1 MEAIDQKY
9 LTSLQSI
16 KNGIQNSDLLAAYL
30 DSEEEPDYNALK
42 EYFEPQISELHT
54 KVAEENPLQLVA
66 FEKEL
71 FDEGYEGLYL
81 PRILGYSVLRG
92 EINDRVKYIRP
103 QDHFRDVLNAI
114 CNSLNFDLLK
124 MRIGQTIQIGFGLS
138 SDILISNLKGQFSNK
153 KIVSFLDSQRM
164 PKYRDVKNR
173 LTGLVKFR
181 KQFESLNY
189 HTTEFPK
196 STTDLKIMAPSLKSF
211 LAYRSLKEF
220 DNSSLNGTISQ
231 FLGDESLQ
239 STDEFIEILMIL
251 GFFHNMGSNEAAFKK
266 ALNNLRSQEG
276 FSAKFFGI
284 YTKLMDEKI
293 GLSPEMDRRM
303 AALIG
308 RDQKDELTDYYQ
320 LMDTVH
326 GKGYVHPEASDAVQN
341 FYDRHEGL
349 SVYNEC
355 LRGQIM
361 TYFEK
366 FMTNLDE
373 ESYADYFELNKT
385 FVTYMSIFSN
395 QEFNQ
400 EVKSLSL
407 KYVKRLKKKYTD
419 KRGKDYQDIKKF
431 VKTTFVDLGFMTD
444 KQIVELFKTK
454 RKPKV

>member
-1 MEAIDQKY
+1 MEAIDQTY

-16 KNGIQNSDLLAAYL
+16 KSGIQNSDLLSTYL
-30 DSEEEPDYNALK
+30 DTEEEADYTALK

-71 FDEGYEGLYL
+71 FDEGFEGLYL

-114 CNSLNFDLLK
+114 CNSLNFDILK
-124 MRIGQTIQIGFGLS
+124 LRIGQTIQIGFGLS
-138 SDILISNLKGQFSNK
+138 SDIWIANLKGQFSNK
-153 KIVSFLDSQRM
+153 KIISFLDAQRM

-189 HTTEFPK
+189 HTTEFPT
-196 STTDLKIMAPSLKSF
+196 SANDLKIVAPSLKSF
-211 LAYRSLKEF
+211 LVYRSLKEF
-220 DNSSLNGTISQ
+220 DNSTLNDAIGK
-231 FLGDESLQ
+231 FLSDESLR
-239 STDEFIEILMIL
+239 STDEFIEILMISGL
-251 GFFHNMGSNEAAFKK
+251 FLDMKANEGAYKK
-266 ALNNLRSQEG
+266 AINDMRSKEDFAAKY
-276 FSAKFFGI
+276 FSI
-284 YTKLMDEKI
+284 YTKLQDENI
-293 GLSPEMDRRM
+293 GLTPEMDKRLGT
-303 AALIG
+303 LIS
-308 RDQKDELTDYYQ
+308 RNQKDELTEYHQ
-320 LMDTVH
+320 LMDIVH
-326 GKGYVHPEASDAVQN
+326 GKGYVHVEATDAVQN
-341 FYDRHEGL
+341 YYDRHEGL

-355 LRGQIM
+355 IRGQIM

-366 FMTNLDE
+366 FMSNLDE
-373 ESYADYFELNKT
+373 DSYADYFEINKT

-400 EVKSLSL
+400 AVKSLSL
-407 KYVKRLKKKYTD
+407 KYVRRLKKKYTD

-431 VKTTFVDLGFMTD
+431 VKTTFVDLGFLSE
-444 KQIVELFKTK
+444 KEIVELFKTK
-454 RKPKV
+454 RKPKA

>member
-16 KNGIQNSDLLAAYL
+16 KSGIQSSDLLSTYL
-30 DSEEEPDYNALK
+30 DSEEELDYNALK

-71 FDEGYEGLYL
+71 FDEGFEGLYL

-114 CNSLNFDLLK
+114 CKSLNFDLLK

-138 SDILISNLKGQFSNK
+138 SDIWISNLKGQFSNK
-153 KIVSFLDSQRM
+153 KIVTFLDSQRM
-164 PKYRDVKNR
+164 PKYRDVQNR

-196 STTDLKIMAPSLKSF
+196 TATDLKIMAPSLKSF
-211 LAYRSLKEF
+211 LVYRSVKEF
-220 DNSSLNGTISQ
+220 DNSSLNNAIAD
-231 FLGDESLQ
+231 FLSNESLR
-239 STDEFIEILMIL
+239 STDEFIEIMMIL
-251 GFFHNMGSNEAAFKK
+251 GFYHDMGPNEAAFKK
-266 ALNNLRSQEG
+266 ALNDLREQDG
-276 FSAKFFGI
+276 FSTKFFGI
-284 YTKLMDEKI
+284 YSNLMDENI
-293 GLSPEMDRRM
+293 GLTPEMDRRM
-303 AALIG
+303 AGMIS
-308 RDQKDELTDYYQ
+308 RDLKDELTDYYQ
-320 LMDTVH
+320 LMDVVH

-341 FYDRHEGL
+341 YYDRHEGL

-355 LRGQIM
+355 LREQIL
-361 TYFEK
+361 TYFAK
-366 FMTNLDE
+366 FMNHLDE
-373 ESYADYFELNKT
+373 ESYAEYFELNKT

-400 EVKSLSL
+400 SVKSLSL
-407 KYVKRLKKKYTD
+407 KYVRRLKKKYTD

-454 RKPKV
+454 RKPKA

>member
-1 MEAIDQKY
+1 MEAIDQTY

-16 KNGIQNSDLLAAYL
+16 KSGIQNSDLLSTYL
-30 DSEEEPDYNALK
+30 DTEEEADYTALK

-71 FDEGYEGLYL
+71 FDEGFEGLYL

-114 CNSLNFDLLK
+114 CNSLNFDILK
-124 MRIGQTIQIGFGLS
+124 LRIGQTIQIGFGLS
-138 SDILISNLKGQFSNK
+138 SDIWIANLKGQFSNK
-153 KIVSFLDSQRM
+153 KIISFLDAQRM

-189 HTTEFPK
+189 HTTEFPT
-196 STTDLKIMAPSLKSF
+196 SANDLKIVAPSLKSF
-211 LAYRSLKEF
+211 LVYRSLKEF
-220 DNSSLNGTISQ
+220 DNSTLNDAIGK
-231 FLGDESLQ
+231 FLSDESLR
-239 STDEFIEILMIL
+239 STDEFIEILMISGL
-251 GFFHNMGSNEAAFKK
+251 FLDMKVNEGAYKK
-266 ALNNLRSQEG
+266 AINDMRSKEDFAAKY
-276 FSAKFFGI
+276 FSI
-284 YTKLMDEKI
+284 YTKLQDENI
-293 GLSPEMDRRM
+293 GLTPEMDKRLGT
-303 AALIG
+303 LIS
-308 RDQKDELTDYYQ
+308 RNQKDELTEYHQ
-320 LMDTVH
+320 LMDIVH
-326 GKGYVHPEASDAVQN
+326 GKGYVHVEATDAVQN
-341 FYDRHEGL
+341 YYDRHEGL

-355 LRGQIM
+355 IRGQIM

-366 FMTNLDE
+366 FMSNLDE
-373 ESYADYFELNKT
+373 DSYADYFEINKT

-400 EVKSLSL
+400 AVKSLSL
-407 KYVKRLKKKYTD
+407 KYVRRLKKKYTD

-431 VKTTFVDLGFMTD
+431 VKTTFVDLGFLSE
-444 KQIVELFKTK
+444 KEIVELFKTK
-454 RKPKV
+454 RKPKA